1 MAVKINFNE
10 ASAQTHTS
18 LVRNERAMNKSLL
31 RLSTGTRILNA
42 ADDSAGLFI
51 ADMLGTVAKA
61 YDQGNRNI
69 QTGISALQIA
79 EASTGQ
85 IFDKLQ
91 EIYVRAQN
99 AANDVNDPNARLA
112 LQQEIRNFVDAI
124 QKIGTD
130 TEYNGIKL
138 LDGTFK
144 DKFIHYGARLEQT
157 VYTSI
162 DDVRAQNLGAH
173 LINTNGNKASGADF
187 NDTSF
192 RGIKFNTAQTA
203 TIGDRVI
210 KASAGYGSGAG
221 AFHLLDAGVI
231 ANEVNLYL
239 GDIGF
244 KAKAVN
250 VSVGKEYTGIADVA
264 GTADLTFYVGEKE
277 VNVTGLDTKASLDTL
292 IEKIN
297 RAAATAG
304 ADLSAS
310 RSGNSLVL
318 TSSQGYTIGLKV
330 QINTS
335 ADDAKIN
342 IDQLINDLD
351 GKSKGTVT
359 ATTTGLQ
366 AAAAKVGDL
375 YISRD
380 SAFTSRLRGLIQSS
394 TSSTSI
400 TPSTSTYSRTYAS
413 GTVALSSLG
422 SPIVNPSSTTMNIF
436 GNDVAST
443 ANYTSFKLLDYGV
456 VAKNINS
463 LSPTSTT
470 SADGSTTS
478 TTTYSATA
486 SNTSSVVYTS
496 GIATVTFLDP
506 TDPTDPTATSAK
518 ADLTF
523 YVGGQTISVTGLDL
537 NTDLSTLVD
546 KINSANTGGASLTA
560 ARDDNNHLILFS
572 PDGNT
577 IGLDVKVKA
586 TDSST
591 LASATIHLDQL
602 LGGADFKVFDFG
614 TDGATEATASAV
626 LLGSLTVTRT
636 ITSITNSTTTTPV
649 DLELGDFVIG
659 SNTGSQFKNLYSV
672 DVTTNEGA
680 EVGMLIAETA
690 LRTVDNIRAQ
700 IGATMNNLQSIFD
713 SQKVAYDNTKEAES
727 VIRNTDYAKEMSEFT
742 TYQIRMQATVAML
755 AQANTLPQLVLQ
767 LLR

>member
-10 ASAQTHTS
+10 AAAQTHTA

-31 RLSTGTRILNA
+31 RLSTGMRILNA

-144 DKFIHYGARLEQT
+144 DKFIHYGARMEQT
-157 VYTSI
+157 LYTSI

-173 LINTNGNKASGADF
+173 LINTNGNKASGTDF

-192 RGIKFNTAQTA
+192 KGIKFKTAQTM

-210 KASAGYGSGAG
+210 KASAGYGSGTD
-221 AFHLLDAGVI
+221 AFQLLDAGVI
-231 ANEVNLYL
+231 ANQVNSYL

-264 GTADLTFYVGEKE
+264 GTADLTFYVGEKT
-277 VNVTGLDTKASLDTL
+277 VKVTGLDTKASLDTL

-310 RSGNSLVL
+310 RSGNRLVL
-318 TSSQGYTIGLKV
+318 TSSQGYTIGLEV
-330 QINTS
+330 QINPDNTS
-335 ADDAKIN
+335 VIDAKIN

-351 GKSKGTVT
+351 NKSKGTVT
-359 ATTTGLQ
+359 ATTTGLK

-380 SAFTSRLRGLIQSS
+380 TTFNASFLKGLGDHLIGS
-394 TSSTSI
+394 TSSQVI
-400 TPSTSTYSRTYAS
+400 NLVNNPIIVGS
-413 GTVALSSLG
+413 GTDITSLSGIYSASAQSMTMTNNGIQYVFDASYQYTINSTTFNLYDVGRIADKVNQDLG
-422 SPIVNPSSTTMNIF
+422 EIGYSATATNSST
-436 GNDVAST
+436 AS
-443 ANYTSFKLLDYGV
+443 
-456 VAKNINS
+456 
-463 LSPTSTT
+463 
-470 SADGSTTS
+470 
-478 TTTYSATA
+478 TTYSAIATGFPG
-486 SNTSSVVYTS
+486 S
-496 GIATVTFLDP
+496 ATVT
-506 TDPTDPTATSAK
+506 

-523 YVGGQTISVTGLDL
+523 FVGGKTVSVTGLAADVSL
-537 NTDLSTLVD
+537 DDLVD
-546 KINSANTGGASLTA
+546 AINNAATAAGADLTAANNSGKLVLTSSHGYTIGLAVSVTSSDTSTSATINFDQLLEGASAVTKSDTDNPFDSITGYAARVGSLKIDYESGGAS
-560 ARDDNNHLILFS
+560 
-572 PDGNT
+572 
-577 IGLDVKVKA
+577 
-586 TDSST
+586 
-591 LASATIHLDQL
+591 
-602 LGGADFKVFDFG
+602 
-614 TDGATEATASAV
+614 
-626 LLGSLTVTRT
+626 
-636 ITSITNSTTTTPV
+636 
-649 DLELGDFVIG
+649 
-659 SNTGSQFKNLYSV
+659 SQFKNLYSV

-690 LRTVDNIRAQ
+690 QRTVDKIRAQ

-742 TYQIRMQATVAML
+742 TYQIRMQATIAML

>member
-1 MAVKINFNE
+1 VPRDPLASARGDILHPVLPSESEASLRRRPLASARGDKKKALGTASPGSPLTFKFFILPSIKIYRKQKRKKTKGGAAMAVKINFNE
-10 ASAQTHTS
+10 AAAQTHTA
-18 LVRNERAMNKSLL
+18 LVRNERAMTKSLL
-31 RLSTGTRILNA
+31 RLSTGVRILNA

-99 AANDVNDPNARLA
+99 AANDINDPTARAA

-144 DKFIHYGARLEQT
+144 DKFIHYGARMEQT
-157 VYTSI
+157 VYISV

-173 LINTNGNKASGADF
+173 LINTNGNKTSGTDI
-187 NDTSF
+187 TSF
-192 RGIKFNTAQTA
+192 TGISFTKTQTV
-203 TIGDRVI
+203 TIGDRVVN
-210 KASAGYGSGAG
+210 ASSGSYTSIGG
-221 AFHLLDAGVI
+221 STFYLLDAGVI
-231 ANEVNLYL
+231 ANEVNSQL

-250 VSVGKEYTGIADVA
+250 VSVGKEYTAIADVY
-264 GTADLTFYVGEKE
+264 GTADLTFYVGGKT
-277 VNVTGLDTKASLDTL
+277 VSISGLDTTVSLDTL
-292 IEKIN
+292 IEQIN

-310 RSGNSLVL
+310 RSGNRLVL

-330 QINTS
+330 KIAPSDTTVTS
-335 ADDAKIN
+335 ATIN

-351 GKSKGTVT
+351 NKSSGTVT
-359 ATTTGLQ
+359 ASTTGLT

-375 YISRD
+375 YIARD
-380 SAFTSRLRGLIQSS
+380 TAFT
-394 TSSTSI
+394 
-400 TPSTSTYSRTYAS
+400 AS
-413 GTVALSSLG
+413 L
-422 SPIVNPSSTTMNIF
+422 
-436 GNDVAST
+436 
-443 ANYTSFKLLDYGV
+443 
-456 VAKNINS
+456 
-463 LSPTSTT
+463 PTS
-470 SADGSTTS
+470 G
-478 TTTYSATA
+478 
-486 SNTSSVVYTS
+486 
-496 GIATVTFLDP
+496 
-506 TDPTDPTATSAK
+506 
-518 ADLTF
+518 
-523 YVGGQTISVTGLDL
+523 
-537 NTDLSTLVD
+537 
-546 KINSANTGGASLTA
+546 
-560 ARDDNNHLILFS
+560 
-572 PDGNT
+572 
-577 IGLDVKVKA
+577 
-586 TDSST
+586 
-591 LASATIHLDQL
+591 
-602 LGGADFKVFDFG
+602 
-614 TDGATEATASAV
+614 
-626 LLGSLTVTRT
+626 
-636 ITSITNSTTTTPV
+636 
-649 DLELGDFVIG
+649 LGDYVIG
-659 SNTGSQFKNLYSV
+659 SDTGSQFKNLYSV

-680 EVGMLIAETA
+680 EVGMLIAEMA
-690 LRTVDNIRAQ
+690 QRTVDKIRAQ

-755 AQANTLPQLVLQ
+755 AQANTLPQHVLQ

>member
-18 LVRNERAMNKSLL
+18 LVRNERAMTKSLL
-31 RLSTGTRILNA
+31 RLSTGVRILNA

-99 AANDVNDPNARLA
+99 AANDINDPVARAA

-144 DKFIHYGARLEQT
+144 DKFIHYGARMEQT
-157 VYTSI
+157 VYISV

-173 LINTNGNKASGADF
+173 LINTNGNKASGTDIASL
-187 NDTSF
+187 TGVSF
-192 RGIKFNTAQTA
+192 TAAQTV
-203 TIGDRVI
+203 TIGDRVV
-210 KASAGYGSGAG
+210 KASSGSYNSIGG
-221 AFHLLDAGVI
+221 GTFYLLDAGVI
-231 ANEVNLYL
+231 ANEVNSGL

-250 VSVGKEYTGIADVA
+250 VSVGNEYTAIADVA
-264 GTADLTFYVGEKE
+264 GKADLTFYVGGKT
-277 VNVTGLDTKASLDTL
+277 VSISGLDTTVSLDTL

-310 RSGNSLVL
+310 RSGNRLVL
-318 TSSQGYTIGLKV
+318 TSSQGYTIGLEV
-330 QINTS
+330 QITPS
-335 ADDAKIN
+335 DTTVTTATIN

-351 GKSKGTVT
+351 GKSKGSVT
-359 ATTTGLQ
+359 SATGGLT

-375 YISRD
+375 YIARD
-380 SAFTSRLRGLIQSS
+380 TAFTATLS
-394 TSSTSI
+394 
-400 TPSTSTYSRTYAS
+400 AS
-413 GTVALSSLG
+413 G
-422 SPIVNPSSTTMNIF
+422 
-436 GNDVAST
+436 
-443 ANYTSFKLLDYGV
+443 
-456 VAKNINS
+456 
-463 LSPTSTT
+463 
-470 SADGSTTS
+470 
-478 TTTYSATA
+478 
-486 SNTSSVVYTS
+486 
-496 GIATVTFLDP
+496 
-506 TDPTDPTATSAK
+506 
-518 ADLTF
+518 
-523 YVGGQTISVTGLDL
+523 
-537 NTDLSTLVD
+537 
-546 KINSANTGGASLTA
+546 
-560 ARDDNNHLILFS
+560 
-572 PDGNT
+572 
-577 IGLDVKVKA
+577 
-586 TDSST
+586 
-591 LASATIHLDQL
+591 
-602 LGGADFKVFDFG
+602 
-614 TDGATEATASAV
+614 
-626 LLGSLTVTRT
+626 
-636 ITSITNSTTTTPV
+636 
-649 DLELGDFVIG
+649 LGDYVIG
-659 SNTGSQFKNLYSV
+659 SATGSQFKNLYSV

-680 EVGMLIAETA
+680 EVGMLIAEMA
-690 LRTVDNIRAQ
+690 QRTVDKIRAQ